1 MDIPCQ
7 IVTKIDNVEKI
18 TDDIIRLTFIAPD
31 IAHKAVPGQFV
42 MVRTGKELDPLL
54 RRPFSIHRLGDN
66 GSLQILFKVVGKGTR
81 LLSSMTKGQHL
92 DVVGPLGKG
101 FTIGEGEKCI
111 VGGGM
116 GIAPLLFL
124 AQGLLK
130 KNTPDNIKI
139 MLGARTKSEVEML
152 KNDFT
157 KLGLS
162 VQVATDDGSYG
173 HHGFVT
179 DFLLQ
184 EFDQKGN
191 DVNVLSCGPHP
202 MLKKVATMCSEHN
215 VDCQVSLETMMA
227 CGISA
232 CLGCAIKKSR
242 ATNELSYFHVCK
254 DGPVFN
260 AGDIVW
266 E

>member
-1 MDIPCQ
+1 MDTPCQ
-7 IVTKIDNVEKI
+7 IVSKIDSIEKI
-18 TDDIIRLTFIAPD
+18 TDDIVRLTVIAPD
-31 IAHKAVPGQFV
+31 IANTAVPGQFV
-42 MVRTGKELDPLL
+42 MVRLGKELDPLL
-54 RRPFSIHRLGDN
+54 RRPFSIHRVKDN

-81 LLSSMTKGQHL
+81 LLSSMKKGQFL
-92 DVVGPLGKG
+92 DIVGPLGKG
-101 FTIGEGEKCI
+101 FKVGKGGKCI

-124 AQGLLK
+124 AQSLLK
-130 KNTPDNIKI
+130 TDSPASITI
-139 MLGARTKSEVEML
+139 MLGARTKSEIEKL
-152 KNDFT
+152 ESDFT
-157 KLGLS
+157 KLGLN

-184 EFDQKGN
+184 ELDQKGKG
-191 DVNVLSCGPHP
+191 VTVLSCGPHL
-202 MLKKVATMCSEHN
+202 MLKKVATMCKEHN
-215 VDCQVSLETMMA
+215 VECQVSLETMMA

-232 CLGCAIKKSR
+232 CLGCAIKK
-242 ATNELSYFHVCK
+242 ATTKKELSYLHVCK

-260 AGDIVW
+260 VGDFVW